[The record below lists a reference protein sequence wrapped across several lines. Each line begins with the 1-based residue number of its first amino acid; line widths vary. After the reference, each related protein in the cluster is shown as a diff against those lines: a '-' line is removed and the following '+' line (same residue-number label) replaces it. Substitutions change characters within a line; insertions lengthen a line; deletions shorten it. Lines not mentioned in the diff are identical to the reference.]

1 MIVGV
6 DDLGTEEIRHILSRA
21 TGLRAGVASQLTR
34 PPLVGLLFL
43 ETSLRTRVG
52 FAAAAARLG
61 GQSVDVAERRG
72 NAVAMPEAWAD
83 TLRVVSGNVDLVV
96 ARPGRA
102 LDASQLCPLLVSSF
116 LNGGDAGRCGEHPS
130 QALIDLY
137 AIEQAR
143 GPVAE
148 LTVAICGDL
157 RMRAV
162 RSLVR
167 LLARFAPRA
176 LVAISDPRLGDG
188 ADQAGCYTEHRVP
201 WDVGDVDVLYVAGI
215 PHGALDEP
223 GRARLRVDRKAL
235 AALRPDAV
243 VLSPM
248 PVIDEIATTARS
260 DPRIRMFQQ
269 SDDALFVRMALIEAL
284 LVPASRLA
292 PPWRAPAGRPSTGP
306 DARSRRDRRCR
317 ARRSRP
323 SARLLGVLDVDRS
336 VPGAVLQRDPVAA
349 ALADVQQLPHHAV
362 VEARRPGQ
370 ALVEPRVGQ
379 HRTLHDE
386 LDLALLLLG
395 WRRGG

>member
-21 TGLRAGVASQLTR
+21 TGLRAGASSELAR

-61 GQSVDVAERRG
+61 GQSIDIAERRG
-72 NAVAMPEAWAD
+72 NAAAPPEGWAD
-83 TLRVVSGNVDLVV
+83 TLRVVSGNVDLIV
-96 ARPGRA
+96 ARPGRP
-102 LDASQLCPLLVSSF
+102 LDAAAQLCPLLVSSF
-116 LNGGDAGRCGEHPS
+116 LNGGDTGRRGEHPS

-143 GPVAE
+143 GPVSE

-162 RSLVR
+162 RSLLR
-167 LLARFAPRA
+167 LFARFPPRH
-176 LVAISDPRLGDG
+176 LVAISDPRLIADAPDAAG
-188 ADQAGCYTEHRVP
+188 AADVPDAGPDAKHAEHRAP
-201 WDVGDVDVLYVAGI
+201 WDVDDVDVLYVAGL

-260 DPRIRMFQQ
+260 DPRVRMFQQ

-284 LVPASRLA
+284 LL
-292 PPWRAPAGRPSTGP
+292 
-306 DARSRRDRRCR
+306 
-317 ARRSRP
+317 
-323 SARLLGVLDVDRS
+323 ARLV
-336 VPGAVLQRDPVAA
+336 
-349 ALADVQQLPHHAV
+349 
-362 VEARRPGQ
+362 
-370 ALVEPRVGQ
+370 
-379 HRTLHDE
+379 
-386 LDLALLLLG
+386 
-395 WRRGG
+395 

>member
-6 DDLGTEEIRHILSRA
+6 HDLGTDEIRLILSRA
-21 TGLRAGVASQLTR
+21 TDLRAGAATRLSR

-43 ETSLRTRVG
+43 ETSLRTRIG

-61 GQSVDVAERRG
+61 GQSIDIAERRG
-72 NAVAMPEAWAD
+72 NAVAIPEGWAD

-96 ARPGRA
+96 ARPGRPLEA
-102 LDASQLCPLLVSSF
+102 AQLRPLLVSGF
-116 LNGGDAGRCGEHPS
+116 LNGGDAGPCGEHPS

-143 GPVAE
+143 GPVAQ

-167 LLARFAPRA
+167 LFARFPPRR

-188 ADQAGCYTEHRVP
+188 ADGIAEHRAP
-201 WDVGDVDVLYVAGI
+201 WDVDDVDVLYVAGM

-235 AALRPDAV
+235 AALPSGAV

-284 LVPASRLA
+284 LSPRL
-292 PPWRAPAGRPSTGP
+292 
-306 DARSRRDRRCR
+306 
-317 ARRSRP
+317 
-323 SARLLGVLDVDRS
+323 V
-336 VPGAVLQRDPVAA
+336 
-349 ALADVQQLPHHAV
+349 
-362 VEARRPGQ
+362 
-370 ALVEPRVGQ
+370 
-379 HRTLHDE
+379 
-386 LDLALLLLG
+386 
-395 WRRGG
+395 

>member
-1 MIVGV
+1 VIVGV
-6 DDLGTEEIRHILSRA
+6 HDLGTEEIRHILSRA
-21 TGLRAGVASQLTR
+21 TGLRAGAASRLTR

-72 NAVAMPEAWAD
+72 NAAAPPESWAD
-83 TLRVVSGNVDLVV
+83 TLRVVSGNVDLIV
-96 ARPGRA
+96 ARPGRP
-102 LDASQLCPLLVSSF
+102 LDAAAQLHPLLVSSF
-116 LNGGDAGRCGEHPS
+116 LNGGDAGRRGEHPS

-143 GPVAE
+143 GPVSE

-167 LLARFAPRA
+167 LFARFPPRH
-176 LVAISDPRLGDG
+176 LVAISDPRVSD
-188 ADQAGCYTEHRVP
+188 DAGLDVKPRAP

-223 GRARLRVDRKAL
+223 ERARLRVDRKAL

-260 DPRIRMFQQ
+260 DLRVRMFQQ

-284 LVPASRLA
+284 LA
-292 PPWRAPAGRPSTGP
+292 P
-306 DARSRRDRRCR
+306 
-317 ARRSRP
+317 
-323 SARLLGVLDVDRS
+323 
-336 VPGAVLQRDPVAA
+336 
-349 ALADVQQLPHHAV
+349 
-362 VEARRPGQ
+362 E
-370 ALVEPRVGQ
+370 LV
-379 HRTLHDE
+379 
-386 LDLALLLLG
+386 
-395 WRRGG
+395 

>member
-1 MIVGV
+1 VIVGV

-21 TGLRAGVASQLTR
+21 TALRAGAASQLTR

-61 GQSVDVAERRG
+61 GQSIDIAERRG
-72 NAVAMPEAWAD
+72 NAVAMPEGWAD

-96 ARPGRA
+96 ARPGRP
-102 LDASQLCPLLVSSF
+102 LDAAAQLDPLLVSSF
-116 LNGGDAGRCGEHPS
+116 LNGGDTGRRGEHPS

-143 GPVAE
+143 GPVSE

-162 RSLVR
+162 RSLLR
-167 LLARFAPRA
+167 LFARFPPRR
-176 LVAISDPRLGDG
+176 LVAISDPRLA
-188 ADQAGCYTEHRVP
+188 ADAGVGGLPAEQREP
-201 WDVGDVDVLYVAGI
+201 WDVDDADVLYVAGI

-235 AALRPDAV
+235 AALPPDAA

-284 LVPASRLA
+284 LVAS
-292 PPWRAPAGRPSTGP
+292 
-306 DARSRRDRRCR
+306 
-317 ARRSRP
+317 
-323 SARLLGVLDVDRS
+323 
-336 VPGAVLQRDPVAA
+336 
-349 ALADVQQLPHHAV
+349 
-362 VEARRPGQ
+362 
-370 ALVEPRVGQ
+370 LV
-379 HRTLHDE
+379 
-386 LDLALLLLG
+386 
-395 WRRGG
+395 

>member
-1 MIVGV
+1 VHAQHAELRHPRIAVPLSPAGDGLKPAPNRVIVGV
-6 DDLGTEEIRHILSRA
+6 GDLGTEEIRHILSRA
-21 TGLRAGVASQLTR
+21 TSLRAGAASQLTR
-34 PPLVGLLFL
+34 PPLLGLLFL
-43 ETSLRTRVG
+43 EASLRTRVG

-61 GQSVDVAERRG
+61 GQSIDIAERRG
-72 NAVAMPEAWAD
+72 TAVAMPEGWAD

-96 ARPGRA
+96 ARPGRP

-143 GPVAE
+143 GPVSE

-167 LLARFAPRA
+167 LFARFPPGR
-176 LVAISDPRLGDG
+176 LVAISDPRLADGDREG
-188 ADQAGCYTEHRVP
+188 HAEHRAP
-201 WDVGDVDVLYVAGI
+201 WDVEDVDVLYVAGI

-223 GRARLRVDRKAL
+223 GRARLRVDRQAL

-248 PVIDEIATTARS
+248 PVIDEIAATARS

-284 LVPASRLA
+284 LSPHV
-292 PPWRAPAGRPSTGP
+292 
-306 DARSRRDRRCR
+306 
-317 ARRSRP
+317 
-323 SARLLGVLDVDRS
+323 VL
-336 VPGAVLQRDPVAA
+336 
-349 ALADVQQLPHHAV
+349 
-362 VEARRPGQ
+362 
-370 ALVEPRVGQ
+370 
-379 HRTLHDE
+379 
-386 LDLALLLLG
+386 
-395 WRRGG
+395 

>member
-1 MIVGV
+1 VIVGV

-21 TGLRAGVASQLTR
+21 TGLRAGAASRLTR

-72 NAVAMPEAWAD
+72 NAAAPPEAWAD

-96 ARPGRA
+96 ARPGRP
-102 LDASQLCPLLVSSF
+102 LDDAAQLCPLLVSSF
-116 LNGGDAGRCGEHPS
+116 LNGGDTGHRGEHPS

-143 GPVAE
+143 GPVSE

-167 LLARFAPRA
+167 LLARFPPRH
-176 LVAISDPRLGDG
+176 LVTISDPRLADG
-188 ADQAGCYTEHRVP
+188 PEGIAEHRAP
-201 WDVGDVDVLYVAGI
+201 WDVDDVDVLYVAGL

-235 AALRPDAV
+235 AALRLDAV

-284 LVPASRLA
+284 VV
-292 PPWRAPAGRPSTGP
+292 
-306 DARSRRDRRCR
+306 
-317 ARRSRP
+317 
-323 SARLLGVLDVDRS
+323 ARLV
-336 VPGAVLQRDPVAA
+336 
-349 ALADVQQLPHHAV
+349 
-362 VEARRPGQ
+362 
-370 ALVEPRVGQ
+370 
-379 HRTLHDE
+379 
-386 LDLALLLLG
+386 
-395 WRRGG
+395 

>member
-1 MIVGV
+1 VHAQHAELRHPGLGVSLPAAGDGLNPAPNRVIVGV

-21 TGLRAGVASQLTR
+21 TDLRAGAAARLPR

-61 GQSVDVAERRG
+61 GHSIDIAERRG
-72 NAVAMPEAWAD
+72 NAVSVPEGWAD

-96 ARPGRA
+96 ARPGRP
-102 LDASQLCPLLVSSF
+102 LDASQVRPLLVSSF
-116 LNGGDAGRCGEHPS
+116 LNGGDAGPCGQHPS

-143 GPVAE
+143 GPVSQ

-167 LLARFAPRA
+167 LFARFPPRR
-176 LVAISDPRLGDG
+176 LVAISDPRLCDGGDMK
-188 ADQAGCYTEHRVP
+188 AEHRTP
-201 WDVGDVDVLYVAGI
+201 WDVDDVDVLYVAGI

-235 AALRPDAV
+235 AALPPDAV

-248 PVIDEIATTARS
+248 PVIDEIATTARR
-260 DPRIRMFQQ
+260 DPRIGMFRQ

-284 LVPASRLA
+284 LVPRL
-292 PPWRAPAGRPSTGP
+292 
-306 DARSRRDRRCR
+306 
-317 ARRSRP
+317 
-323 SARLLGVLDVDRS
+323 V
-336 VPGAVLQRDPVAA
+336 
-349 ALADVQQLPHHAV
+349 
-362 VEARRPGQ
+362 
-370 ALVEPRVGQ
+370 
-379 HRTLHDE
+379 
-386 LDLALLLLG
+386 
-395 WRRGG
+395 

>member
-6 DDLGTEEIRHILSRA
+6 DDLGTEEIRQILSRA
-21 TGLRAGVASQLTR
+21 TGLRAGAGSQLTR

-61 GQSVDVAERRG
+61 GQSIDIAERRG
-72 NAVAMPEAWAD
+72 NAAAPPEGWAD
-83 TLRVVSGNVDLVV
+83 TLRVVSGNVDLIV
-96 ARPGRA
+96 ARPGRPLEA
-102 LDASQLCPLLVSSF
+102 AAQLCPLLVSSF

-137 AIEQAR
+137 AIEQAC
-143 GPVAE
+143 GPVSE

-167 LLARFAPRA
+167 LFARFPPRR
-176 LVAISDPRLGDG
+176 LVAITDPHLADDG
-188 ADQAGCYTEHRVP
+188 RPPAEQRKP

-235 AALRPDAV
+235 AAMRPDAV

-269 SDDALFVRMALIEAL
+269 SDDALYVRMALIEAL
-284 LVPASRLA
+284 VV
-292 PPWRAPAGRPSTGP
+292 
-306 DARSRRDRRCR
+306 
-317 ARRSRP
+317 
-323 SARLLGVLDVDRS
+323 ARLV
-336 VPGAVLQRDPVAA
+336 
-349 ALADVQQLPHHAV
+349 
-362 VEARRPGQ
+362 
-370 ALVEPRVGQ
+370 
-379 HRTLHDE
+379 
-386 LDLALLLLG
+386 
-395 WRRGG
+395 

>member
-1 MIVGV
+1 VIVGV

-21 TGLRAGVASQLTR
+21 TGLRAGASSELAR

-61 GQSVDVAERRG
+61 GQSIDIAERRG
-72 NAVAMPEAWAD
+72 NAAAPPEGWAD
-83 TLRVVSGNVDLVV
+83 TLRVVSGNVDLIV
-96 ARPGRA
+96 ARPGRP
-102 LDASQLCPLLVSSF
+102 LDAAAHLCPLLVSSF
-116 LNGGDAGRCGEHPS
+116 LNGGDTGRRGEHPS

-143 GPVAE
+143 GPVSE

-162 RSLVR
+162 RSLLR
-167 LLARFAPRA
+167 LFARFPPRH
-176 LVAISDPRLGDG
+176 LVAISDPRLTADAPDDADAGPG
-188 ADQAGCYTEHRVP
+188 AKHAEDRAP
-201 WDVGDVDVLYVAGI
+201 WDVDDVDVLYVAGI

-235 AALRPDAV
+235 AALPPDAV

-260 DPRIRMFQQ
+260 DPRVRMFQQ

-284 LVPASRLA
+284 LP
-292 PPWRAPAGRPSTGP
+292 
-306 DARSRRDRRCR
+306 
-317 ARRSRP
+317 
-323 SARLLGVLDVDRS
+323 ARLV
-336 VPGAVLQRDPVAA
+336 
-349 ALADVQQLPHHAV
+349 
-362 VEARRPGQ
+362 
-370 ALVEPRVGQ
+370 
-379 HRTLHDE
+379 
-386 LDLALLLLG
+386 
-395 WRRGG
+395 

>member
-21 TGLRAGVASQLTR
+21 TTLRAGAASQLTR

-61 GQSVDVAERRG
+61 GQSIDIAERRG
-72 NAVAMPEAWAD
+72 NAVAVPEGWAD

-96 ARPGRA
+96 ARPGRP
-102 LDASQLCPLLVSSF
+102 LDPEQLYPLLVSSF
-116 LNGGDAGRCGEHPS
+116 LNGGDAGRRGEHPS

-143 GPVAE
+143 GPVCE

-162 RSLVR
+162 RSLMR
-167 LLARFAPRA
+167 LFARFRPHR
-176 LVAISDPRLGDG
+176 LVTISDPRL
-188 ADQAGCYTEHRVP
+188 ADSADSARGPEGTAERRVP

-223 GRARLRVDRKAL
+223 GRAHLRVDRKAL
-235 AALRPDAV
+235 AALPPDAV

-260 DPRIRMFQQ
+260 DPRIGMFRQ

-284 LVPASRLA
+284 L
-292 PPWRAPAGRPSTGP
+292 
-306 DARSRRDRRCR
+306 
-317 ARRSRP
+317 
-323 SARLLGVLDVDRS
+323 
-336 VPGAVLQRDPVAA
+336 AA
-349 ALADVQQLPHHAV
+349 
-362 VEARRPGQ
+362 E
-370 ALVEPRVGQ
+370 LV
-379 HRTLHDE
+379 
-386 LDLALLLLG
+386 
-395 WRRGG
+395 

>member
-1 MIVGV
+1 VVVGV

-21 TGLRAGVASQLTR
+21 TGLRAGAAVRLSR

-61 GQSVDVAERRG
+61 GQSIDIAERRG
-72 NAVAMPEAWAD
+72 NAVAMPEGWAD

-96 ARPGRA
+96 ARPGRP
-102 LDASQLCPLLVSSF
+102 LDVSQLRPLLVSSF
-116 LNGGDAGRCGEHPS
+116 LNGGDAGRRGEHPS

-143 GPVAE
+143 GPVAQ

-167 LLARFAPRA
+167 LFARFPPRR
-176 LVAISDPRLGDG
+176 LVAISDPRLHDGTDSDGTDSNGTDSNG
-188 ADQAGCYTEHRVP
+188 ADSDAADSNGTRSARLAAEHRAP
-201 WDVGDVDVLYVAGI
+201 WDVDDVDVLYVAGI

-235 AALRPDAV
+235 AALPCDAV

-260 DPRIRMFQQ
+260 DLRIRMFQQ

-284 LVPASRLA
+284 LS
-292 PPWRAPAGRPSTGP
+292 S
-306 DARSRRDRRCR
+306 
-317 ARRSRP
+317 
-323 SARLLGVLDVDRS
+323 
-336 VPGAVLQRDPVAA
+336 
-349 ALADVQQLPHHAV
+349 H
-362 VEARRPGQ
+362 
-370 ALVEPRVGQ
+370 LV
-379 HRTLHDE
+379 
-386 LDLALLLLG
+386 
-395 WRRGG
+395 

>member
-1 MIVGV
+1 MVVGV

-21 TGLRAGVASQLTR
+21 TALRAGAASELPR

-61 GQSVDVAERRG
+61 GQFIDIVERRG
-72 NAVAMPEAWAD
+72 NAVAMPEGWAD
-83 TLRVVSGNVDLVV
+83 TLRVVSGYVDLIV
-96 ARPGRA
+96 ARPGRP
-102 LDASQLCPLLVSSF
+102 LDASPPLAKLLTSSF
-116 LNGGDAGRCGEHPS
+116 LNGGDAGPCREHPS

-143 GPVAE
+143 GPVAD

-167 LLARFAPRA
+167 LFARFPPRHLA
-176 LVAISDPRLGDG
+176 TITDPRLIDGDG
-188 ADQAGCYTEHRVP
+188 TDKNGPEENGPEENSTAEPREP

-223 GRARLRVDRKAL
+223 GRSRLRVDRKAL
-235 AALRPDAV
+235 AALPRDAV

-248 PVIDEIATTARS
+248 PVIDEIASTVRS
-260 DPRIRMFQQ
+260 DARIGMLRQ

-284 LVPASRLA
+284 IV
-292 PPWRAPAGRPSTGP
+292 
-306 DARSRRDRRCR
+306 
-317 ARRSRP
+317 
-323 SARLLGVLDVDRS
+323 
-336 VPGAVLQRDPVAA
+336 
-349 ALADVQQLPHHAV
+349 
-362 VEARRPGQ
+362 
-370 ALVEPRVGQ
+370 
-379 HRTLHDE
+379 
-386 LDLALLLLG
+386 
-395 WRRGG
+395 

>member
-21 TGLRAGVASQLTR
+21 TGLRAGASSELAR

-61 GQSVDVAERRG
+61 GQSIDIAERRG
-72 NAVAMPEAWAD
+72 NAAAPPEGWAD
-83 TLRVVSGNVDLVV
+83 TLRVVSGNVDLIV
-96 ARPGRA
+96 ARPGRP
-102 LDASQLCPLLVSSF
+102 LDAAAQLCPLLVSSF
-116 LNGGDAGRCGEHPS
+116 LNGGDTGRRGEHPS

-143 GPVAE
+143 GPVSE

-167 LLARFAPRA
+167 LLARFPPRR
-176 LVAISDPRLGDG
+176 LVAISDPRLSDEIGP
-188 ADQAGCYTEHRVP
+188 AEHRAP

-223 GRARLRVDRKAL
+223 GRARLRVDREAL
-235 AALRPDAV
+235 AALPPDAV

-260 DPRIRMFQQ
+260 DSRIGMFRQ
-269 SDDALFVRMALIEAL
+269 SDDALFVRMALIEVLTMWPPVRQPSGGGEGGRTLVRSDGTVL
-284 LVPASRLA
+284 LLDVLAQDA
-292 PPWRAPAGRPSTGP
+292 PPAEPARY
-306 DARSRRDRRCR
+306 DADHS
-317 ARRSRP
+317 
-323 SARLLGVLDVDRS
+323 G
-336 VPGAVLQRDPVAA
+336 
-349 ALADVQQLPHHAV
+349 LA
-362 VEARRPGQ
+362 
-370 ALVEPRVGQ
+370 
-379 HRTLHDE
+379 
-386 LDLALLLLG
+386 
-395 WRRGG
+395 W

>member
-1 MIVGV
+1 MVVGV

-21 TGLRAGVASQLTR
+21 TDLRAGAGGRLLR

-61 GQSVDVAERRG
+61 GQSIDIAERRG
-72 NAVAMPEAWAD
+72 NAFSMPEGWDD
-83 TLRVVSGNVDLVV
+83 TLRVVSGNVDLII
-96 ARPGRA
+96 ARPGRQ
-102 LDASQLCPLLVSSF
+102 LDASQLRRLLVSGF
-116 LNGGDAGRCGEHPS
+116 LNGGDTGGSGEHPS

-143 GPVAE
+143 GPVSR

-167 LLARFAPRA
+167 LFARFPPRR
-176 LVAISDPRLGDG
+176 LVQISDSRLRDG
-188 ADQAGCYTEHRVP
+188 TEVVLEDRTP
-201 WDVGDVDVLYVAGI
+201 WDLGDVDVLYVAGI

-223 GRARLRVDRKAL
+223 GRARLRVDRRAL
-235 AALRPDAV
+235 QALPDDAV

-269 SDDALFVRMALIEAL
+269 SDDALFVRMALVEAL
-284 LVPASRLA
+284 LFPQFA
-292 PPWRAPAGRPSTGP
+292 
-306 DARSRRDRRCR
+306 
-317 ARRSRP
+317 
-323 SARLLGVLDVDRS
+323 
-336 VPGAVLQRDPVAA
+336 
-349 ALADVQQLPHHAV
+349 
-362 VEARRPGQ
+362 
-370 ALVEPRVGQ
+370 
-379 HRTLHDE
+379 
-386 LDLALLLLG
+386 
-395 WRRGG
+395 

>member
-1 MIVGV
+1 VHAQHAELRHPRIAVPLSPAGDGLKPAPNRVIVGV
-6 DDLGTEEIRHILSRA
+6 GDLGTEEIRHILSRA
-21 TGLRAGVASQLTR
+21 PGLRAGAASQLTR

-43 ETSLRTRVG
+43 EASLRTRVG

-61 GQSVDVAERRG
+61 GQSIDIAERRG
-72 NAVAMPEAWAD
+72 NAVAMPEGWAD

-96 ARPGRA
+96 ARPGRP

-116 LNGGDAGRCGEHPS
+116 LNGGDAGRSGEHPS

-143 GPVAE
+143 GPVSE

-167 LLARFAPRA
+167 LFARFPPRR
-176 LVAISDPRLGDG
+176 LVAISDPRLADGDSDG
-188 ADQAGCYTEHRVP
+188 HAEHRAP
-201 WDVGDVDVLYVAGI
+201 WDVDDVDVLYVAGI

-223 GRARLRVDRKAL
+223 GRARLRVDRQAL
-235 AALRPDAV
+235 AALPPDAV

-248 PVIDEIATTARS
+248 PVIDEIAATARS

-284 LVPASRLA
+284 L
-292 PPWRAPAGRPSTGP
+292 
-306 DARSRRDRRCR
+306 
-317 ARRSRP
+317 
-323 SARLLGVLDVDRS
+323 SAHIVL
-336 VPGAVLQRDPVAA
+336 
-349 ALADVQQLPHHAV
+349 
-362 VEARRPGQ
+362 
-370 ALVEPRVGQ
+370 
-379 HRTLHDE
+379 
-386 LDLALLLLG
+386 
-395 WRRGG
+395 

>member
-1 MIVGV
+1 M
-6 DDLGTEEIRHILSRA
+6 
-21 TGLRAGVASQLTR
+21 
-34 PPLVGLLFL
+34 GLLFL
-43 ETSLRTRVG
+43 EASLRTRVG

-61 GQSVDVAERRG
+61 GQSIDIAERRG
-72 NAVAMPEAWAD
+72 NAVAMPEGWAD

-96 ARPGRA
+96 ARPGRP

-116 LNGGDAGRCGEHPS
+116 LNGGDAGRGGEHPS

-143 GPVAE
+143 GPVSE

-167 LLARFAPRA
+167 LFARFPPRR
-176 LVAISDPRLGDG
+176 LVAISDPRLGDRDSDCDRSDG
-188 ADQAGCYTEHRVP
+188 HAGLDAEHRTP
-201 WDVGDVDVLYVAGI
+201 WDVDDVDVLYVAGI

-223 GRARLRVDRKAL
+223 GRARLRVDRQAL

-248 PVIDEIATTARS
+248 PVIDEIAATARS

-284 LVPASRLA
+284 LSPHV
-292 PPWRAPAGRPSTGP
+292 
-306 DARSRRDRRCR
+306 
-317 ARRSRP
+317 
-323 SARLLGVLDVDRS
+323 VL
-336 VPGAVLQRDPVAA
+336 
-349 ALADVQQLPHHAV
+349 
-362 VEARRPGQ
+362 
-370 ALVEPRVGQ
+370 
-379 HRTLHDE
+379 
-386 LDLALLLLG
+386 
-395 WRRGG
+395 

>member
-1 MIVGV
+1 VIVGV
-6 DDLGTEEIRHILSRA
+6 DDLGSEEIRHILSRA
-21 TGLRAGVASQLTR
+21 TGLRAGAASRLTR

-83 TLRVVSGNVDLVV
+83 TLRVVSGNVDLIV

-102 LDASQLCPLLVSSF
+102 LDASQLYPLLVSSF
-116 LNGGDAGRCGEHPS
+116 LNGGDTGPPGEHPS

-143 GPVAE
+143 GPVSE

-162 RSLVR
+162 RSLLR
-167 LLARFAPRA
+167 LFARFPPRR
-176 LVAISDPRLGDG
+176 LVAISDPRLA
-188 ADQAGCYTEHRVP
+188 ADAPDADHAGPDADHAGPAKHAEHRAP
-201 WDVGDVDVLYVAGI
+201 WDVDDVDVLYVAGI

-260 DPRIRMFQQ
+260 DPRILMFQQ

-284 LVPASRLA
+284 LIPRL
-292 PPWRAPAGRPSTGP
+292 
-306 DARSRRDRRCR
+306 
-317 ARRSRP
+317 
-323 SARLLGVLDVDRS
+323 V
-336 VPGAVLQRDPVAA
+336 
-349 ALADVQQLPHHAV
+349 
-362 VEARRPGQ
+362 
-370 ALVEPRVGQ
+370 
-379 HRTLHDE
+379 
-386 LDLALLLLG
+386 
-395 WRRGG
+395 

>member
-1 MIVGV
+1 MHAQHAQLRRPGLALPIPPAGDGLTSAPNRVIVGV

-21 TGLRAGVASQLTR
+21 TGLRAGADSQLTR

-61 GQSVDVAERRG
+61 GQYVDVDERRG
-72 NAVAMPEAWAD
+72 NAVAMPESWAD

-102 LDASQLCPLLVSSF
+102 LDASQLYPLLVSSF

-143 GPVAE
+143 GPVSE

-162 RSLVR
+162 RSLLR
-167 LLARFAPRA
+167 LFARFAPRA

-188 ADQAGCYTEHRVP
+188 TDQAGCYAEHRAP
-201 WDVGDVDVLYVAGI
+201 WDVDDVDVLYVAGI

-284 LVPASRLA
+284 LSPRL
-292 PPWRAPAGRPSTGP
+292 
-306 DARSRRDRRCR
+306 
-317 ARRSRP
+317 
-323 SARLLGVLDVDRS
+323 V
-336 VPGAVLQRDPVAA
+336 
-349 ALADVQQLPHHAV
+349 
-362 VEARRPGQ
+362 
-370 ALVEPRVGQ
+370 
-379 HRTLHDE
+379 
-386 LDLALLLLG
+386 
-395 WRRGG
+395 

>member
-1 MIVGV
+1 VIVGV

-21 TGLRAGVASQLTR
+21 TVLRAGAASELTR

-61 GQSVDVAERRG
+61 GQSIDIAERRG
-72 NAVAMPEAWAD
+72 NAAAPPEGWAD
-83 TLRVVSGNVDLVV
+83 TLRVVSGNVDLIV
-96 ARPGRA
+96 ARPGRP
-102 LDASQLCPLLVSSF
+102 LDDAAQLCPLLVSSF
-116 LNGGDAGRCGEHPS
+116 LNGGDTGRRGEHPS

-143 GPVAE
+143 GPVSE

-167 LLARFAPRA
+167 LLARFPPRR
-176 LVAISDPRLGDG
+176 LVAITDPHLADDG
-188 ADQAGCYTEHRVP
+188 GPPAERRKP

-223 GRARLRVDRKAL
+223 GRARLRVDREAL

-248 PVIDEIATTARS
+248 PVIDEIATTARA

-284 LVPASRLA
+284 LVP
-292 PPWRAPAGRPSTGP
+292 G
-306 DARSRRDRRCR
+306 
-317 ARRSRP
+317 
-323 SARLLGVLDVDRS
+323 
-336 VPGAVLQRDPVAA
+336 
-349 ALADVQQLPHHAV
+349 
-362 VEARRPGQ
+362 
-370 ALVEPRVGQ
+370 LV
-379 HRTLHDE
+379 
-386 LDLALLLLG
+386 
-395 WRRGG
+395 

>member
-1 MIVGV
+1 VIVSV

-21 TGLRAGVASQLTR
+21 TGLRDGAASRLTR

-43 ETSLRTRVG
+43 ETSLRTRLG

-61 GQSVDVAERRG
+61 GQSVDVVERRG
-72 NAVAMPEAWAD
+72 NAAAPPEGWAD
-83 TLRVVSGNVDLVV
+83 TLRVVSGNVDLIV
-96 ARPGRA
+96 ARPGRPLGA
-102 LDASQLCPLLVSSF
+102 AARLYPLLVSSF
-116 LNGGDAGRCGEHPS
+116 LNGGDAGRRGEHPS
-130 QALIDLY
+130 QALIDMY

-143 GPVAE
+143 GPVSE

-162 RSLVR
+162 RSLLR
-167 LLARFAPRA
+167 LFERFPPRR
-176 LVAISDPRLGDG
+176 LVAITDPHLVDDADDG
-188 ADQAGCYTEHRVP
+188 GAPAKHAEQRKP
-201 WDVGDVDVLYVAGI
+201 WDVDDVDVLYVAGL

-284 LVPASRLA
+284 LV
-292 PPWRAPAGRPSTGP
+292 
-306 DARSRRDRRCR
+306 
-317 ARRSRP
+317 
-323 SARLLGVLDVDRS
+323 ARLV
-336 VPGAVLQRDPVAA
+336 
-349 ALADVQQLPHHAV
+349 
-362 VEARRPGQ
+362 
-370 ALVEPRVGQ
+370 
-379 HRTLHDE
+379 
-386 LDLALLLLG
+386 
-395 WRRGG
+395 